1 MKTRREKRRED
12 TIADDKRFMM
22 KTKVV
27 LMESKKMVR
36 LPGVGFNHRVGSS
49 QASAEAAGSSTSCCQ
64 PNKHDLLV
72 TPERCQLWEVKVSK
86 TFQQKHC
93 TTGPILQEHVAFKQT
108 ESGSFDWP

>member
-1 MKTRREKRRED
+1 MQDKSNAGGMRIIIWREITYSSQC

-49 QASAEAAGSSTSCCQ
+49 QASAEAAGASCGKSRSAKLFSRSTAPLGRSSRSTSHL
-64 PNKHDLLV
+64 NRLKAAASIGRD
-72 TPERCQLWEVKVSK
+72 
-86 TFQQKHC
+86 
-93 TTGPILQEHVAFKQT
+93 
-108 ESGSFDWP
+108 